1 MKIKQRNKNTN
12 KNKVVA
18 QDIQDRVTVDYAIM
32 YLTYVYCIL
41 YELVLDQEGKNEV
54 REVS

>member
-1 MKIKQRNKNTN
+1 MKTKQRNKNTN

-41 YELVLDQEGKNEV
+41 FELVLDQEGKNEV